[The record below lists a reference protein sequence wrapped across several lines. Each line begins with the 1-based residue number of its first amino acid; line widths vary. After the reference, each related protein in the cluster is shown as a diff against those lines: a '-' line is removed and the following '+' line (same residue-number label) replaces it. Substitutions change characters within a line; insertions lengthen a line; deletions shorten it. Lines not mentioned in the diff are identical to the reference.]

1 SPPQCVMLN
10 GTIGYT
16 SFVPGRQPSDSRTI
30 RTMSQM
36 SRGITSP
43 QSSDNR
49 DLYLSAIPNA
59 LNGTVSEP
67 AWKVKPS
74 WYLLTTEDKM
84 IPPDAQRQMAK
95 RADAMIVEVKGGH
108 SIYVSQPQSVTTL
121 VEKAAKGAPLVAAR

>member
-1 SPPQCVMLN
+1 
-10 GTIGYT
+10 
-16 SFVPGRQPSDSRTI
+16 
-30 RTMSQM
+30 M

-59 LNGTVSEP
+59 LNGTFSEP

-95 RADAMIVEVKGGH
+95 RADAMIVEVKGSH